1 MKALLLIPIT
11 TLFCHAAYATNINN
25 QPIEEH
31 CSDFNGTA
39 KLGFIYSK
47 TTNTSMSM
55 NSAATLKH
63 STDDWSNKLKFS
75 SYYTDSSKEEDGVN
89 KYSVTLNNHYMINSH
104 KFIYLRNEYNHDQF
118 ETYRHEYIIATGLGY
133 KIYDTKTTKLTI
145 GGGPGF
151 RYSKRQLN
159 DLDHPSQIERNII
172 ANAFLNAEKHL
183 TSTLTVGAN
192 SGIDYGVSNTNYSI
206 DGYIKNK
213 LIGDISLLLDSQYI
227 YNTEVASDKSH
238 SEIYSTVSLTY
249 DF

>member
-104 KFIYLRNEYNHDQF
+104 KFIYLRNEYNHQ
-118 ETYRHEYIIATGLGY
+118 
-133 KIYDTKTTKLTI
+133 
-145 GGGPGF
+145 
-151 RYSKRQLN
+151 
-159 DLDHPSQIERNII
+159 
-172 ANAFLNAEKHL
+172 
-183 TSTLTVGAN
+183 
-192 SGIDYGVSNTNYSI
+192 
-206 DGYIKNK
+206 
-213 LIGDISLLLDSQYI
+213 
-227 YNTEVASDKSH
+227 
-238 SEIYSTVSLTY
+238 
-249 DF
+249 

>member
-11 TLFCHAAYATNINN
+11 TLFCHTAYATNINN
-25 QPIEEH
+25 QQVEPV
-31 CSDFNGTA
+31 SSNFSGTA

-55 NSAATLKH
+55 NSAASLKH
-63 STDDWSNKLKFS
+63 ETDDWSNKLKFS
-75 SYYTDSSKEEDGVN
+75 SYYTNSSKEEDGVN
-89 KYSVTLNNHYMINSH
+89 KYSVALNTRHMINSH

-118 ETYRHEYIIATGLGY
+118 ETYRYEYIIATGLGY
-133 KIYDTKTTKLTI
+133 KIYDTKTAQLTI

-151 RYSKRQLN
+151 RYSKRQVN
-159 DLDHPSQIERNII
+159 DPDHPNEIERNII
-172 ANAFLNAEKHL
+172 ANAFLNAEKHI

-192 SGIDYGVSNTNYSI
+192 SSIDYGVSNTNYSI

-213 LIGDISLLLDSQYI
+213 LIGNVSLLLDSKYI
-227 YNTEVASDKSH
+227 YNTEVAADKSH